1 MTVRP
6 VANDAETSPFDMS
19 GAAEKKKKLERA
31 YLITGSDETKVETA
45 VARLR
50 QRIIDDSGTDMN
62 IDIFDA
68 AVDPALTV
76 VQSASTLPFG
86 DGVRLV
92 LVKDVGAWNKA
103 DKDVIVSFLADPPD
117 YACLAL
123 TGRGIRKNEGIVK
136 AVAEAGQV
144 LTFDAPRP
152 SDFPAWVQEQ
162 GARKRLKITGEAARR
177 LVTLT
182 GSSQRAVIGELEK
195 LAAYLGSGAVGVE
208 DVDRLCWVSP
218 EVRIWDLTDAL
229 GAGDRK
235 AVFRHLE
242 QLLGDK
248 AAPAAVF
255 YSIAKH
261 MKNLAGV
268 VDARERGED
277 PAAAATALG
286 LKPYPAKKIAAQSGN
301 FSSAGA
307 RRAVMVLSELD
318 ADIKGRSDLRP
329 DLLIETAL
337 SRAIDALQ
345 Q

>member
-1 MTVRP
+1 
-6 VANDAETSPFDMS
+6 MS
-19 GAAEKKKKLERA
+19 GAREKKKNLERA
-31 YLITGSDETKVETA
+31 YLIIGSDETKVETA

-68 AVDPALTV
+68 AVEPALTV

-86 DGVRLV
+86 EGVRLV

-103 DKDVIVSFLADPPD
+103 DKDVIVSFLADPPE
-117 YACLAL
+117 YSCLAL

-136 AVAEAGQV
+136 AVAEVGQV
-144 LTFDAPRP
+144 LTFEAPRP
-152 SDFPAWVQEQ
+152 ADFPAWIQEQ
-162 GARKRLKITGEAARR
+162 GERKRLRLSYEAARR

-182 GSSQRAVIGELEK
+182 GSNQRSVIGELEK
-195 LAAYLGSGAVGVE
+195 LAAYLGGGAVEPE

-242 QLLGDK
+242 QLLADK
-248 AAPAAVF
+248 TAPAAVF

-277 PAAAATALG
+277 PAAAASGMG
-286 LKPYPAKKIAAQSGN
+286 LKPYPAKKMAAQSNN
-301 FSSAGA
+301 FTSAGA
-307 RRAVMVLSELD
+307 RRAVMVFSELD
-318 ADIKGRSDLRP
+318 ADIKGRSELRP
-329 DLLIETAL
+329 DLSIEIAL